1 MTTFDEDVQV
11 QAEVLAR
18 LMETWTSRRGKVR
31 ERLGAMPG
39 DVPIYLTGMGASFA
53 AVSIAAPV
61 LREAGRTVTVLD
73 SGELGLYGAG
83 GIPRG
88 SLVIAASQT
97 GRSRETVATAAA
109 LRGRGITVIGLVN
122 DTDSPLAEVVDLA
135 IPIDAGAEASN
146 ASKTFTATQLL
157 AMCVAGELT
166 RRPRA
171 LEEFADLPG
180 AVARLGGG
188 PDIID
193 GALALLGDSPYIAF
207 LAHGP
212 AMSTAR
218 YGALLSKEMLAVPGE
233 AVTIS
238 EFRHGPVE
246 LVART
251 IGAVV
256 IAPTGPGRS
265 IAIELAASIAER
277 GASVWLLAT
286 RGDDLPEVRGLTVT
300 DLGSLGE
307 TEGAIAAAVPIQR
320 LLASCTRRLGRSP
333 GVFTVFD
340 PLVDTG
346 RRTTQDQV
354 RRPRLV
360 RNR

>member
-18 LMETWTSRRGKVR
+18 LMATWGSRRGEVR
-31 ERLGAMPG
+31 ERLSALPD

-109 LRGRGITVIGLVN
+109 LRGRGITVVGLIN

-135 IPIDAGAEASN
+135 IAIEAGPEASN

-166 RRPRA
+166 RRQP

-180 AVARLGGG
+180 AVTRLSGT
-188 PDIID
+188 PDLID

-256 IAPTGPGRS
+256 IAPAGPGRT

-286 RGDDLPEVRGLTVT
+286 RGDDLPRVRGLTVT

-320 LLASCTRRLGRSP
+320 LLSSCTRRLGRSP

-340 PLVDTG
+340 PLIDTG
-346 RRTTQDQV
+346 RRTTQGQV